1 MEMMAESRLPGIQVL
16 GGEGEVSFSLGKE
29 YAGHAVAIEEVEPRV
44 WVVRV
49 GDPVPENERW
59 LLDPEVQARLNR
71 ALERAQREP
80 YRETDLDELEERIL
94 RGSRPD
100 STGSE

>member
-1 MEMMAESRLPGIQVL
+1 MESMAARWNGIQIL
-16 GGEGEVSFSLGKE
+16 GHDGETSFSFGKE
-29 YAGHAVAIEEVEPRV
+29 FAGHAVAIEEVEPRV

-49 GDPVPENERW
+49 GEPVAENERW
-59 LLDPEVQARLNR
+59 LLDPEVQATLDR
-71 ALERAQREP
+71 ALERAQTEP

-94 RGSRPD
+94 GGPRPD